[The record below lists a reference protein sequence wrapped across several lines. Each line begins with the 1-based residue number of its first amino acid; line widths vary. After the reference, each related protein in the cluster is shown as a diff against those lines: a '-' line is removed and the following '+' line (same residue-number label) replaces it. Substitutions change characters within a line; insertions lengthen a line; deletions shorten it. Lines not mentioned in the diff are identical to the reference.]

1 MAGVYDGAVQD
12 LIDELG
18 RLPGIGP
25 KGAQRIAFHILSAE
39 EADVQAL
46 IDAMSA
52 VKSKVKFCDIC
63 GNVTEQD
70 ICKICS
76 DTRRVD
82 SVICVVEEPKDIV
95 AIERTREFRGKY
107 HVLGGTIN
115 PIEGVGPEDLRI
127 RQLFTRLADGAVQEV
142 IIATDPNIEGEA
154 TASFLIRSLAPLGVN
169 VARLAS
175 GLPVGGDLE
184 YADEITLSRA
194 FEGRTMVH
202 RTSANETTGN

>member
-169 VARLAS
+169 VSRLAS

>member
-52 VKSKVKFCDIC
+52 VKSKVKFCSIC
-63 GNVTEQD
+63 GNVTEQE

-82 SVICVVEEPKDIV
+82 TVICVVEEPKDIV

-127 RQLFTRLADGAVQEV
+127 RQLFTRLADGKVQEV

-169 VARLAS
+169 VSRLAS

-202 RTSANETTGN
+202 RTSAEDQPGK

>member
-1 MAGVYDGAVQD
+1 MAGLYDGAVQE

-25 KGAQRIAFHILSAE
+25 KSAQRIAFHILAME
-39 EADVQAL
+39 EIDVQAL

-52 VKSKVKFCDIC
+52 VKSRVKFCDVC
-63 GNVTEQD
+63 GNVTEEET
-70 ICKICS
+70 CKICT
-76 DTRRVD
+76 DPRRVD

-95 AIERTREFRGKY
+95 AVERTREYRGRY

-127 RQLFTRLADGAVQEV
+127 RQLFTRLADGKVQE
-142 IIATDPNIEGEA
+142 IIVATDPNIEGEA
-154 TASFLIRSLAPLGVN
+154 TASYLIRSLAPMGVN
-169 VARLAS
+169 VSRLAS

-202 RTSANETTGN
+202 KSVDSDTVD